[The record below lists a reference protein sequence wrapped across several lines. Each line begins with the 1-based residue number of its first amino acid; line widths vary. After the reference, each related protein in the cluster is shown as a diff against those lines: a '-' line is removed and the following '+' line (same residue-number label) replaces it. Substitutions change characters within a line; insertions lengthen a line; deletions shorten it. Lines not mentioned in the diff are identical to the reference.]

1 MSTRTE
7 RFRHWRAELTPVSR
21 VVLATGAA
29 AVALAVGGTVALVVA
44 RGATPYERLLATIA
58 SGAMTANLAAA
69 AVLGALAAVAGFA
82 SYRSMPTKPAREAT
96 ISGAALGVQAAL
108 LGAFLLWF
116 REGENFDL
124 FIRQNFRLDRLAGFG
139 GAFLNGAKNT
149 VVLAAAGEFI
159 GIVLGVLLALLIL
172 SNRIVVRAP
181 ARTYIN
187 FFRGTPLVWQLSFI
201 YFGMVLGM
209 RLPINVYQTAILVLG
224 LNAAAYSAEIFRA
237 GIQSIERGQMEAAR
251 SLGMTYLQAMRY
263 VVLPQAVRR
272 VIPPLTNEFIILIKD
287 TSLVFVLGVTAAQR
301 ELFAVG
307 RDAYSELF
315 NATLYLGSVI
325 GYLAITLPMIRVV
338 TALERRLRSGLTGV
352 VG

>member
-1 MSTRTE
+1 
-7 RFRHWRAELTPVSR
+7 
-21 VVLATGAA
+21 VLALGAIGI
-29 AVALAVGGTVALVVA
+29 ALALGGTIALVVT
-44 RGATPYERLLATIA
+44 RGLTPYERLLETIA
-58 SGAMTANLAAA
+58 SKAMTANLWAAVVFGLAAA
-69 AVLGALAAVAGFA
+69 GVGYATFRV
-82 SYRSMPTKPAREAT
+82 MPTKPAREAAV
-96 ISGAALGVQAAL
+96 SGAALGVQAAL

-124 FIRQNFRLDRLAGFG
+124 FIRQNFRFDRLAGFG
-139 GAFLNGAKNT
+139 DAFLNGAKNT
-149 VVLAAAGEFI
+149 VILAALGEAI
-159 GIVLGVLLALLIL
+159 GIALGVFFALLIL
-172 SNRIVVRAP
+172 SNRVVVRAP

-209 RLPINVYQTAILVLG
+209 RLPIDVYQTAILVLG

-251 SLGMTYLQAMRY
+251 SLGMSYLQAMRY
-263 VVLPQAVRR
+263 VILPQAVRR

-338 TALERRLRSGLTGV
+338 TALERKLRSGLAGV